1 MTLYKQNPLEPAAW
15 RVALEGCNHIVTLS
29 REQVHNSLV
38 GDIYD
43 PNTNSHKLQI
53 VSPLWSQP
61 THVKEKT
68 ICGDNCMQTVIKT
81 VHDVT
86 PLYNRQYSDELRKK
100 QQQESKP

>member
-15 RVALEGCNHIVTLS
+15 RVSLEGCNHIVTLS

-43 PNTNSHKLQI
+43 PNTNSHKPQI
-53 VSPLWSQP
+53 VCPLCSQP
-61 THVKEKT
+61 TDVREKP
-68 ICGDNCMQTVIKT
+68 ISGDYCMQTVIKT

-86 PLYNRQYSDELRKK
+86 PLYNRQYSEELRKK
-100 QQQESKP
+100 QQEPKS